1 MEKAGVIHR
10 HVLED
15 LAPDLLREGIDE
27 ISLTA
32 DLYSVMV
39 REGHQGLMRFGMF
52 NEMLLGQIG
61 FGTSSI
67 VPICVDTPGGSFRAE
82 SRSPDVREP
91 GEKTR
96 KRRSCRD

>member
-1 MEKAGVIHR
+1 MDGR
-10 HVLED
+10 
-15 LAPDLLREGIDE
+15 LRPFIFTEGIDE
-27 ISLTA
+27 LTLTA

-67 VPICVDTPGGSFRAE
+67 APICVDTPVGISA
-82 SRSPDVREP
+82 SPWQSHVREP
-91 GEKTR
+91 
-96 KRRSCRD
+96 